1 MDAQTRTWSKRR
13 PLNYRRG
20 KRQWEAELQM
30 VTETQR
36 REKQKS
42 PNLFRS
48 PTVSMELPL
57 FGFYLGAVSLAKNS
71 PLYFSQEKG
80 QMKSDSE
87 SCRTSAGKG
96 RAAPPTGDQE
106 KSWAILR
113 GPPLGAM
120 QTNSME
126 PPTRVRTMRCK
137 IWRRS
142 VSNKSNQARIEQN
155 PVSALFPKPWQRV
168 KVMDRG
174 ACRHRLNEQIS
185 Y

>member
-57 FGFYLGAVSLAKNS
+57 FGFYLGAVSLAKKQS
-71 PLYFSQEKG
+71 PLFLSGERTDEKWFRELQNFSLKRESSAPYWRSGEKLG
-80 QMKSDSE
+80 H
-87 SCRTSAGKG
+87 TSWA
-96 RAAPPTGDQE
+96 PTGRNANKQHGTTNPCE
-106 KSWAILR
+106 NNEVQNMTKISVEQVKSSK
-113 GPPLGAM
+113 
-120 QTNSME
+120 N
-126 PPTRVRTMRCK
+126 RT
-137 IWRRS
+137 
-142 VSNKSNQARIEQN
+142 
-155 PVSALFPKPWQRV
+155 KP
-168 KVMDRG
+168 
-174 ACRHRLNEQIS
+174 S
-185 Y
+185 